1 MTLSRGL
8 GSVSRWRLG
17 LLGGAGLGAT
27 YLGLRTT
34 LDDDFDLY
42 NVGAAR
48 CVQCHE
54 CGLSYAGYLSGLD
67 NG

>member
-27 YLGLRTT
+27 YLGLRTA

-48 CVQCHE
+48 CVYRVRCFT
-54 CGLSYAGYLSGLD
+54 
-67 NG
+67 

>member
-27 YLGLRTT
+27 YLGLRTA

-48 CVQCHE
+48 CVQK
-54 CGLSYAGYLSGLD
+54 L
-67 NG
+67 